1 MHLDLGQILRSNAVI
16 WTVGEKST
24 IVLRQF
30 WRPFRGVLCGRRKL
44 LSTLAGRKTWI
55 APNAF

>member
-24 IVLRQF
+24 IVLGQY
-30 WRPFRGVLCGRRKL
+30 WWPF
-44 LSTLAGRKTWI
+44 
-55 APNAF
+55 